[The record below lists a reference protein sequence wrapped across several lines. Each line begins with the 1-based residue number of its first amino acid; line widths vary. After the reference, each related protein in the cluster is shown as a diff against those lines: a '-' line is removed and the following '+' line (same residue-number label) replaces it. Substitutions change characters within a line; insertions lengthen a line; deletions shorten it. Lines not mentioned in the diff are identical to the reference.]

1 MISSHGQCHCG
12 NISLDIQYPE
22 TIHSFTAGVCRCQFC
37 RMHGAMWLGL
47 PISQLQVQAELASQ
61 AHFYDDDLLGV
72 RYLLCRHCGVLTS
85 VFSEIEN
92 QTYAMVNAG
101 VVNLPTHIKTDVFQY
116 GPYPN
121 LAGRLQIRKES
132 WLSTVKFSRELD
144 RLLKREEQ
152 MAQAQQDG

>member
-1 MISSHGQCHCG
+1 
-12 NISLDIQYPE
+12 
-22 TIHSFTAGVCRCQFC
+22 
-37 RMHGAMWLGL
+37 MWLGL